1 MMILPSACKPGLALG
16 LAMLLLGC
24 CCPPTHCASSPFHAS
39 GGAWKKAINPA
50 ARAAGIST
58 WMAQEALAQSQV
70 WATAFNYYSK
80 VYQSK
85 SRDSEENRLRLL
97 VHIIRWLRDGAS
109 PMTFARDSAKAST
122 MPHLPR
128 GEMNAETG
136 KIDVSW
142 PSNSQNAVCFKILSA
157 AKEPSPPTMAGNEIA
172 APFCFAEK
180 TTFDRV
186 ANDQQT
192 ARGDEQV
199 SNKIKFRKTHSK
211 TEKALPFAAAPAA
224 PVPRA
229 PSSSSSRISKKPR
242 RKSREGK
249 RKHPPQN
256 YSQELPS
263 IMEPLP
269 TLHEDLQDPAN
280 GGNVGLT
287 QLMNDAAMLEDS
299 AALPGNDALSFLE
312 KIDQDSV
319 AATDAG
325 DNELAENI
333 SMPATDT
340 EVEDNFTLSDL
351 APGVAFETTGGA
363 WEEESDLW
371 TE

>member
-1 MMILPSACKPGLALG
+1 MKRKRKKRKTKKMRKMMS
-16 LAMLLLGC
+16 
-24 CCPPTHCASSPFHAS
+24 
-39 GGAWKKAINPA
+39 
-50 ARAAGIST
+50 
-58 WMAQEALAQSQV
+58 V
-70 WATAFNYYSK
+70 
-80 VYQSK
+80 
-85 SRDSEENRLRLL
+85 
-97 VHIIRWLRDGAS
+97 
-109 PMTFARDSAKAST
+109 
-122 MPHLPR
+122 
-128 GEMNAETG
+128 
-136 KIDVSW
+136 
-142 PSNSQNAVCFKILSA
+142 
-157 AKEPSPPTMAGNEIA
+157 
-172 APFCFAEK
+172 
-180 TTFDRV
+180 
-186 ANDQQT
+186 
-192 ARGDEQV
+192 
-199 SNKIKFRKTHSK
+199 NKIEFKKKNNYFFFADFKFFPKNNFTVQNNFNFFYFVFK
-211 TEKALPFAAAPAA
+211 YFFLQALPFAAAPAA